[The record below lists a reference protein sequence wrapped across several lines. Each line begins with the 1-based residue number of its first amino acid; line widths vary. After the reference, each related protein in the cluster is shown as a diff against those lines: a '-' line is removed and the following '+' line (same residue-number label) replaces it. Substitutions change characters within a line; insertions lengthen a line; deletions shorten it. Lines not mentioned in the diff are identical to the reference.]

1 MNKQEILTPLAE
13 GKKVTHRYF
22 DPGEYVYLLDGKM
35 HLEDGNSIDPETFWK
50 DREGDHWDKDWEVL
64 PDDVIQIQ
72 IQERTRAMEI
82 RSRNAGKSYLVEE
95 IELGEGPHKKAMK
108 YEEGI
113 LLKGSQHKARV
124 IATGKVRII
133 L

>member
-1 MNKQEILTPLAE
+1 MNKQEIISALE
-13 GKKVTHRYF
+13 QGKKITHRFF
-22 DPGEYVYLLDGKM
+22 DPGEFVYFHDGKV
-35 HLEDGNSIDPETFWK
+35 HFEDDNSIDLETFWK
-50 DREGDHWDKDWEVL
+50 DREGDHWNVDWEVL
-64 PDDVIQIQ
+64 PDDVIQIE
-72 IQERTRAMEI
+72 IKERTKAMEI

-95 IELGEGPHKKAMK
+95 IELGAGPNKKNVK
-108 YEEGI
+108 YEEGT